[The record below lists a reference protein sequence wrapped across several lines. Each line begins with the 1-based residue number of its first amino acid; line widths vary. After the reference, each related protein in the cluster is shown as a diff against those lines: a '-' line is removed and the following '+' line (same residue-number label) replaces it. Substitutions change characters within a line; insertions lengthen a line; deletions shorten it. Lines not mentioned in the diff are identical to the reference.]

1 MKGWTVKKIILRC
14 FFATGLFYLHE
25 KFQLWQSSPSH
36 FFIKKMAFFIIFVGK
51 IFFLQNIYGFTPV
64 KKILS
69 HLDQKWAQ
77 TKQLLSKKFQ
87 LPIAMEGCIVQC
99 IVLNSSEYG
108 VMRISW
114 TEAWFI
120 PLLRHFCHRQN
131 VQRFLETL
139 STCYI
144 ILMTNIRHNK
154 IKFVKEKLL
163 PDTGRSFDTCTC
175 GSNFFSPCAW
185 KKMVMV
191 LHVTGWHWY

>member
-1 MKGWTVKKIILRC
+1 MSLSLSIFLVLPQISLIKYFETIKYWCKYFHISNCFFTMKGWTVKKNILRC

-87 LPIAMEGCIVQC
+87 LPIAMEGCIVQWFWT
-99 IVLNSSEYG
+99 IWHGILS
-108 VMRISW
+108 ISGC
-114 TEAWFI
+114 F
-120 PLLRHFCHRQN
+120 
-131 VQRFLETL
+131 
-139 STCYI
+139 
-144 ILMTNIRHNK
+144 
-154 IKFVKEKLL
+154 
-163 PDTGRSFDTCTC
+163 
-175 GSNFFSPCAW
+175 
-185 KKMVMV
+185 
-191 LHVTGWHWY
+191 

>member
-36 FFIKKMAFFIIFVGK
+36 FFIKKWHFFIIFMGK

-69 HLDQKWAQ
+69 QLDQKWAQ

-99 IVLNSSEYG
+99 YPTSAKYL
-108 VMRISW
+108 
-114 TEAWFI
+114 T
-120 PLLRHFCHRQN
+120 
-131 VQRFLETL
+131 
-139 STCYI
+139 
-144 ILMTNIRHNK
+144 TNIT
-154 IKFVKEKLL
+154 VKHLSYNSHTMVIQCHPTSAKHHW
-163 PDTGRSFDTCTC
+163 
-175 GSNFFSPCAW
+175 AW
-185 KKMVMV
+185 PPIPPSAYLWDQRAINACFKK
-191 LHVTGWHWY
+191 

>member
-87 LPIAMEGCIVQC
+87 LPIAMEGCIVHWSSISCSLQNLMVGFVEWTFNTSVMHYELHNSALC
-99 IVLNSSEYG
+99 TIVSCAGERRSACGWDSSSTARITG
-108 VMRISW
+108 V
-114 TEAWFI
+114 AH
-120 PLLRHFCHRQN
+120 PH
-131 VQRFLETL
+131 
-139 STCYI
+139 
-144 ILMTNIRHNK
+144 
-154 IKFVKEKLL
+154 
-163 PDTGRSFDTCTC
+163 TGRREESE
-175 GSNFFSPCAW
+175 SIS
-185 KKMVMV
+185 
-191 LHVTGWHWY
+191 